1 MDLNTIWRSILDW
14 TLSNGIKIVISLV
27 LLVVSFML
35 INMLCRYLRKKVDE
49 KKLDK
54 TVSLALIKII
64 KIGLKLFV
72 LALVLGYLGFET
84 GSIAALVAS
93 LGVGIGLAT
102 QGALSNIAGGILL
115 LISRPF
121 KVDDYIESA
130 GESGSVEEISIIYT
144 RLRTPD
150 NKVVLI
156 PNGTLA
162 NQDITNYSLKETRR
176 VDIDFS
182 IAYSADYSTAR
193 RVILD
198 AFGEHALVLKSPEA
212 AVRITEYGENGIRLS
227 ARCWVKSEDYWTVYF
242 DIMEQL
248 KGDFDKHG
256 IKIPYNQLEI
266 HIDEKD
272 K

>member
-1 MDLNTIWRSILDW
+1 MDFNTILRSVLD
-14 TLSNGIKIVISLV
+14 LIIINGVKIVISLFLIV
-27 LLVVSFML
+27 GAFML
-35 INMLCRYLRKKVDE
+35 INMLCRYLLKKVEE

-54 TVSLALIKII
+54 TVSIAFIKII
-64 KIGLKLFV
+64 KIGLKLLA

-84 GSIAALVAS
+84 GSIAALVTS

-115 LISRPF
+115 LVSRPF
-121 KVDDYIESA
+121 KVDDYIETAS
-130 GESGSVEEISIIYT
+130 ESGTVEEISIIYS

-162 NQDITNYSLKETRR
+162 NQNITNYNLKETRR
-176 VDIDFS
+176 VDVDFG
-182 IAYSADYSTAR
+182 IAYSSDYATAR

-198 AFGEHALVLKSPEA
+198 AFDKHALVLKSPEA
-212 AVRITEYGENGIRLS
+212 VVKITEYGESGIRLS
-227 ARCWVKSEDYWTVYF
+227 SRCWVRSEDYWTVYF

-248 KGDFDKHG
+248 KSELDKHG
-256 IKIPYNQLEI
+256 IKIPYNQLEV
-266 HIDEKD
+266 HIDEKE